1 MPKIVVV
8 DDETIFRRGLR
19 AMIASWDPDWEVVGD
34 ARDGYEA
41 LELLQ
46 RLEPDVL
53 LTDIRMPK
61 MDGLQLQTI
70 ARERFPGLLCVV
82 ISGYEDFSYLQ
93 QSLRSGARDYI
104 MKPVERDEL
113 TRVLDR
119 LKEELRARKAAAPV
133 PLIAKDDRMLRQQ
146 AADQLVAGIMRG
158 SVGQQHLDLL
168 SQLGIELGES
178 YFNCLV
184 IKLDK
189 ESVERE
195 RYRQSDPSLF
205 QLYIQQFVQE
215 ILDHRMPGFSFIF
228 SETEVAALVN
238 MPGTDMAKLLEIAE
252 SIRRQ
257 MKSLSNLTVT
267 IGVGRP
273 VKGFESMTIPFR
285 EAGIA
290 LLYRLVVGGD
300 KVLDYRCAAQG
311 QEFKPDMKRWSWEAL
326 ERAVSEGRRDE
337 AERLVELSIT
347 ELCSKA
353 GTPELVHQQIC
364 KLLIHFYELSED
376 MGLTDGWLG
385 GQDIRSLLV
394 EICSISSSREL
405 IDVCRS
411 LLGRLASGIAS
422 GSKPPEREPI
432 GLAEKYLEK
441 HYHEPITLKDIA
453 DKVFL
458 NASYFSTL
466 FKQRTGK
473 TFVERL
479 TEIRVEEAKRRLA
492 SSEEKILSIAETTGF
507 ANIRHFNRVF
517 KTETGVTPKEY
528 REDVRSRR

>member
-1 MPKIVVV
+1 MPKILVV

-19 AMIASWDPDWEVVGD
+19 AMIASWDPEWEVVGD
-34 ARDGYEA
+34 AKDGHEA

-46 RLEPDVL
+46 KLKPDVL

-70 ARERFPGLLCVV
+70 AREQFPELLCVV
-82 ISGYEDFSYLQ
+82 ISGFEDFSYVR
-93 QSLRSGARDYI
+93 QSMRSGAKDYI
-104 MKPVERDEL
+104 MKPVERGDL

-119 LKEELRARKAAAPV
+119 MKEELKARSAIPASEP
-133 PLIAKDDRMLRQQ
+133 IKDDRQLRQQ
-146 AADQLVAGIMRG
+146 ASDGLSAGIMRG
-158 SVGQQHLDLL
+158 SLHQQDLDLL
-168 SQLGIELGES
+168 SQLGIELTDP

-189 ESVERE
+189 ESVATE

-215 ILDHRMPGFSFIF
+215 IIDHRMPGFSFVY

-238 MPGTDMAKLLEIAE
+238 LPDTSTSGLLELAE

-257 MKSLSNLTVT
+257 IKSLSNLTVT

-273 VKGFESMTIPFR
+273 VKGFESLTIPFR

-300 KVLDYRCAAQG
+300 KVIDYHNAVQS
-311 QEFKPDMKRWSWEAL
+311 QFIKPDMKKWSWEAL
-326 ERAVSEGRRDE
+326 EQAINEGRQDE
-337 AERLVELSIT
+337 TERLVGISI
-347 ELCSKA
+347 EDLCAKA
-353 GTPELVHQQIC
+353 QTPELVHQQIC
-364 KLLIHFYELSED
+364 KLLIQYYELSED
-376 MGLTDGWLG
+376 LGMTRDWLG
-385 GQDIRSLLV
+385 DKDIRTLLV
-394 EICSISSSREL
+394 EICSISSSAEL
-405 IDVCRS
+405 IEVCRV
-411 LLGRLASGIAS
+411 LLGNLAAGIAAGNS
-422 GSKPPEREPI
+422 PADRDPIQVAER
-432 GLAEKYLEK
+432 YLEK
-441 HYHEPITLKDIA
+441 HYQEALTLKELA

-458 NASYFSTL
+458 NAAYFSTL
-466 FKQRTGK
+466 FKQRTGS

-479 TEIRVEEAKRRLA
+479 TELRMEEAKRRLA
-492 SSEEKILSIAETTGF
+492 STDEKIVGIAETTGF
-507 ANIRHFNRVF
+507 SNIRHFNRVF
-517 KTETGVTPKEY
+517 KNESGVTPKEY